1 MGTDRKE
8 ELSLVP
14 PPYGD
19 DTYKMSRATSKY
31 RFAQFTKVVV
41 DAETEEEAK
50 DLAAIMD
57 GEEIA
62 EHDTHE
68 YNIWNIRELI

>member
-1 MGTDRKE
+1 MSQESERTSRGGEEMGRFE
-8 ELSLVP
+8 IE
-14 PPYGD
+14 
-19 DTYKMSRATSKY
+19 
-31 RFAQFTKVVV
+31 FAQFTKVVV

-68 YNIWNIRELI
+68 YDIWNIRELI